1 MDNEFALKRKVLIE
15 KRYFFVELNFEFKG
29 DYDFGGWWYGKVF
42 RKGEKI
48 KVRTCATNDELR
60 LYITLGYTNTNEY
73 ENVLIVYD
81 KTNEH
86 KIVLKK
92 HCKEF

>member
-48 KVRTCATNDELR
+48 KVRTCATNDELSF
-60 LYITLGYTNTNEY
+60 YITLGYTNTNEY
-73 ENVLIVYD
+73 ENVLITD
-81 KTNEH
+81 ENL
-86 KIVLKK
+86 IVLKK